1 MTVWHTTNG
10 NGITVMAKGQT
21 VRRMSKT
28 LGGRITGR
36 DKRPSVEQNTGRGK
50 SSGVNLISVFSWEK
64 LNVSRVLRM

>member
-36 DKRPSVEQNTGRGK
+36 DKRPSVKETP
-50 SSGVNLISVFSWEK
+50 GVENH
-64 LNVSRVLRM
+64 RA